1 MTRTLN
7 QAEAE
12 ARKIH
17 DEWLRLS
24 ETWSAMPGS
33 SLAMFAV
40 DQKMIDR
47 MAEAFEVKHPPS
59 SAAMSA
65 YGMAWTRSTLDATFG
80 FSAWAMPWA
89 SRDLRAEVLN
99 RTNERFSEATITA
112 FRACSPLRLS
122 EG

>member
-24 ETWSAMPGS
+24 ETWSAIPGA
-33 SLAMFAV
+33 SLAMLAV
-40 DQKMIDR
+40 DQKMIGR
-47 MAEAFEVKHPPS
+47 MAEAFEVERPPPS
-59 SAAMSA
+59 ATMSA
-65 YGMAWTRSTLDATFG
+65 YGMAWTRSALDATFG
-80 FSAWAMPWA
+80 FNAWVMPWV

-99 RTNERFSEATITA
+99 RSTERFSEATITA
-112 FRACSPLRLS
+112 LRACSPLRLTD
-122 EG
+122 